1 MANKTPP
8 ARNQP
13 LHAPAGVVL
22 PASEATAL
30 AAGDT
35 IIFQNNGNTILRVA
49 VTLAGTATIKGL
61 ITPANDQA
69 VTLSTPGVLIGPLDP
84 GVFGS
89 TVTITTAT
97 ATGSVALYNM
107 PPRYRN
113 ALCNA
118 FETDVTKPDSP

>member
-13 LHAPAGVVL
+13 THTVAGVVL

-35 IIFQNNGNTILRVA
+35 IIFQNNGNTVLRIA
-49 VTLAGTATIKGL
+49 VTLAGTGTILGL
-61 ITPANDQA
+61 VSANNQAITI
-69 VTLSTPGVLIGPLDP
+69 STPEMLIGPLDP
-84 GVFGS
+84 AVFGS

-107 PPRYRN
+107 PTRYRN
-113 ALCNA
+113 ALLNP
-118 FETDVTKPDSP
+118 FETNVVNPDSP